1 MNQKQTSA
9 SYPLLPLRG
18 MLVFPHMVTPLEVGR
33 ARSIQALEKA
43 MLGDQRI
50 VVAAQLDTAVEE
62 PGPEDIYTFGT
73 VCQIKQLLKMPEGQT
88 RILVEG
94 LERVELV
101 EFDDSDDFFLVSI
114 QEWPS
119 IEREL
124 DSEAE
129 ALMRSSLQKFEDYV
143 KLGRKIPSEVLANVS
158 GIKDPE
164 QLVDTIAGQLALA
177 VEERQPLLEI
187 RSVKERYIKLL
198 ALLTKELE
206 ILKLEKKIQG
216 KVRKQMERAQKEYYL
231 REQIKAIQS
240 ELGEKEDRSTEV
252 DEYRKKLSETKIP
265 KAVREKAENE
275 LNRFE
280 RMPPMAAE
288 SVVVRS
294 YLDWLLALP
303 WNRRTKDRLDIQMA
317 ETILERDHY
326 GLAKVKERILEF
338 LAVRQLTKTMK
349 GPILCLVGPPGV
361 GKTSLAK
368 SVAEALKRNFV
379 RLSLGGVRDEA
390 EIRGHRRTYVGA
402 LPGKIIQS
410 MKTAGSNNPVILFDE
425 VDKLA
430 NDFRGDPSSALLEV
444 LDPEQNNAFVDHY
457 IELPFDLSRVLFITT
472 ANVLNT
478 VPPALRDRMEVIE
491 IPGYTE
497 HEKLEIAKRHLWRK
511 QVEAH
516 GLAWEQ
522 ISISDNALLRIIN
535 EYTRE
540 AGVRNLERELAAIC
554 RKSAAD
560 VVKGDKDQIRVSANM
575 LERFLGIPRYH
586 YAVAEREDRVGVAT
600 GLAYTQFGGDI
611 LSIEVTIVKG
621 KGKLTLTG
629 KLGDV
634 MQESAQTA
642 VSYVRSRAEALG
654 IDPDFHEKHDIHM
667 HVPEGAVPKDGP
679 SAGIT
684 IAVALV
690 SALANIPV
698 RQGLAMT
705 GEITL
710 RGRVL
715 GIGGLKEKLLAAHR
729 AGLKQILIPEE
740 NRKDLEEVPENV
752 RRKLEIFQVDHMDHV
767 LRLALLKDP
776 NLGSDMSV
784 LADSELAKHT
794 DPLWEKHQ

>member
-1 MNQKQTSA
+1 MSKEQIPA
-9 SYPLLPLRG
+9 SYPLVPLRG
-18 MLVFPHMVTPLEVGR
+18 MLVFPYMVTPLEVGR
-33 ARSIQALEKA
+33 ERSIQALEKA

-50 VVAAQLDTAVEE
+50 VLAAQLDTAVEE
-62 PGPEDIYTFGT
+62 PAPDDIYSFGT

-94 LERVELV
+94 LARVEIV
-101 EFDDSDDFFLVSI
+101 EFDEGDDCFQVTV

-119 IEREL
+119 TDCEL
-124 DSEAE
+124 DAEAE

-143 KLGRKIPSEVLANVS
+143 KLGRKIPSEVLANVT

-164 QLVDTIAGQLALA
+164 QLVDTIAGQLALS
-177 VEERQPLLEI
+177 VDERQPLLEI
-187 RSVKERYIKLL
+187 RSVKDRYIKLL
-198 ALLTKELE
+198 ALLGKELE

-252 DEYRKKLSETKIP
+252 DEYRKKLSEMKLP
-265 KAVREKAENE
+265 KLVREKAESE

-294 YLDWLLALP
+294 YLDWLLTLP
-303 WNRRTKDRLDIQMA
+303 WSRGTKDRLDIQSA
-317 ETILERDHY
+317 EAILERDHY
-326 GLAKVKERILEF
+326 ALEKVKERILEF

-402 LPGKIIQS
+402 LPGKIIQA
-410 MKTAGSNNPVILFDE
+410 MKTAGSNNPVILLDE

-430 NDFRGDPSSALLEV
+430 NDFRGDPASALLEV

-457 IELPFDLSRVLFITT
+457 VELPFDLSKVLFITT
-472 ANVLNT
+472 ANVVST

-497 HEKLEIAKRHLWRK
+497 HEKLEIAKRHLWGK
-511 QVEAH
+511 QVDAH
-516 GLAWEQ
+516 GLSPDQ
-522 ISISDNALLRIIN
+522 ISISDNAFLRIIN

-540 AGVRNLERELAAIC
+540 AGVRNLERQLAAIC

-560 VVKGDKDQIRVSANM
+560 VVKGDKDLIRVSTSM
-575 LERFLGIPRYH
+575 LRRFLGVPRYH

-600 GLAYTQFGGDI
+600 GLAYTQVGGDI

-629 KLGDV
+629 KLGEV
-634 MQESAQTA
+634 MQESAQAA
-642 VSYVRSRAEALG
+642 VSYVRSRADALG
-654 IDPDFHEKHDIHM
+654 VDPDFHEKHDIHM

-684 IAVALV
+684 MATALV
-690 SALANIPV
+690 SALTGNPV

-710 RGRVL
+710 RGRIL
-715 GIGGLKEKLLAAHR
+715 GIGGVKEKLLAAHR
-729 AGLKQILIPEE
+729 AGIVQILIPAE

-752 RRKLEIFQVDHMDHV
+752 RRKLDIHRVDHMDDV
-767 LRLALLKDP
+767 LRLALAKDP
-776 NLGSDMSV
+776 AVGSDLSV
-784 LADSELAKHT
+784 LADSELAKHGH
-794 DPLWEKHQ
+794 PVWEKQQ